1 MKRPFVLREAA
12 LSEIDES
19 VRWYETR
26 RTGLGAE
33 FVAELQSVFDAI
45 VSRPDRFPIIVG
57 DVREAPLD
65 RFPFCV
71 YYRDRSSRIVVIA
84 VFHNARDPS
93 VWQSRL

>member
-1 MKRPFVLREAA
+1 MKRRLVLREAA
-12 LSEIDES
+12 LSEVDES
-19 VRWYETR
+19 VRWYEAS

-33 FVAELQSVFDAI
+33 FVAEVQRVFDAI
-45 VSRPDRFPIIVG
+45 VSQPDRFPIIVA

-84 VFHNARDPS
+84 VFHNARDPAA
-93 VWQSRL
+93 WQSRL